1 MFHAW
6 VMRPEQNDF
15 SVPITNDSPQHP
27 PHHITPTRYALTD
40 EPNTGS
46 LADASSH
53 ELTRRLRVSTPEE
66 LLAYVQSTLGFRP
79 TDSLVMVAFAQRQLS
94 TVVRCDLP
102 EALDK
107 MLQSDTLESVTFFD
121 FGITETQEQQLM
133 ELGKYLGQLMAR
145 EPSTTGCLLVYMA
158 TEVSVSNSH
167 ALAVTDTVNG
177 ILTAQFGLQGV
188 PIEESWL
195 IHHDQLW
202 HLRCAVTTDCKI
214 RGEVLNDPESTEL
227 FQELDPQGQTRSRPQ
242 GPAQKLIFPP
252 TLSASSKDVVPT
264 QELLEQRPKVV
275 LNWLQRWD
283 EHLGQGPQMLHTD
296 QVAELLSAIEHP
308 RLRDAV
314 LAVACFDVQTAIRGM
329 LALEQFPNQLAL
341 VAGEQS
347 NMQDGLATRGC
358 LLGESDRIPDWQR
371 IAVLERLCHQLLP
384 LADHRSGGGL
394 SGMLVWIE
402 WVRGRGS
409 LALDYLRQ
417 ARKHFPT
424 EQILIGLENV
434 LRNGR
439 VAAWATRAESAW
451 SPRNAA

>member
-1 MFHAW
+1 
-6 VMRPEQNDF
+6 MRPEQDDF
-15 SVPITNDSPQHP
+15 SVPIPNDPAQTAS
-27 PHHITPTRYALTD
+27 HHQTPTRYALTG
-40 EPNTGS
+40 EPS
-46 LADASSH
+46 PEVLADEANH
-53 ELTRRLRVSTPEE
+53 DPARRLRVGTPEE

-79 TDSLVMVAFAQRQLS
+79 TNSLVMVAFAQRQLS

-102 EALDK
+102 EALHK

-121 FGITETQEQQLM
+121 FGITETQERQLM

-145 EPSTTGCLLVYMA
+145 EPSTTGCLLVYLA
-158 TEVSVSNSH
+158 TEVSVSDPH
-167 ALAVTDTVNG
+167 ALAVTGTVNAM
-177 ILTAQFGLQGV
+177 LTAQFGLQGV

-202 HLRCAVTTDCKI
+202 HLRCAVTTDCEI
-214 RGEVLNDPESTEL
+214 QGEILGAPESTEL
-227 FQELDPQGQTRSRPQ
+227 FQELDPQGQTRWRPQ
-242 GPAQKLIFPP
+242 GPAQKMIFPP
-252 TLSASSKDVVPT
+252 ASSAGAKNTAPT

-283 EHLGQGPQMLHTD
+283 DHLSRGPQMLHTD

-314 LAVACFDVQTAIRGM
+314 LAVACFDLKTSIRGM

-341 VAGEQS
+341 VSGQQS
-347 NMQDGLATRGC
+347 NLQDGLAIREC
-358 LLGESDRIPDWQR
+358 LLGESERIPDWQR
-371 IAVLERLCHQLLP
+371 IAALERLCHQLLP
-384 LADHRSGGGL
+384 LADHLSGGGVA
-394 SGMLVWIE
+394 GMLVWIE

-424 EQILIGLENV
+424 EQVLISLENV
-434 LRNGR
+434 LRHGR
-439 VAAWATRAESAW
+439 VAAWATRTESAW
-451 SPRNAA
+451 SPRHAA